1 MEKPNTL
8 GYDMGAEQSKD
19 PELCLVKTQLETRQA
34 NKTLQR
40 NYIVLDNILYY
51 MSYPDDDPIIRLYAP
66 SHLTE
71 SVVKQVHDIIHL
83 WLDKTFDDIRAQYY
97 WPNFYKQVYEYASK
111 CVPCQTRKLQKVE
124 TPLGEVDT
132 PAYPFAKISLYL
144 IGPLPRTL
152 ASNLYILCA
161 IDWFSGYVEAWS
173 LPDCWKLME

>member
-1 MEKPNTL
+1 
-8 GYDMGAEQSKD
+8 MGAEQSKI

-83 WLDKTFDDIRAQYY
+83 
-97 WPNFYKQVYEYASK
+97 
-111 CVPCQTRKLQKVE
+111 
-124 TPLGEVDT
+124 
-132 PAYPFAKISLYL
+132 
-144 IGPLPRTL
+144 
-152 ASNLYILCA
+152 
-161 IDWFSGYVEAWS
+161 
-173 LPDCWKLME
+173 